1 MSDKK
6 IFISY
11 SRKDK
16 DLVFDIVR
24 QIEDKVG
31 VKCWIDVN
39 GIESGQQF
47 VDVIMGAIEN
57 CEVVLF
63 MMSDSSLKSE
73 YARKEV
79 NYANLMKKR
88 IVPVILDGDKL
99 RGWFAFDFSLT
110 DFIVASNP
118 DDISKLMRD
127 LRSWLGTG
135 VSHTS
140 SEADAPTLASFST
153 SNKPSANE
161 VNLKVMSNLD
171 CKVIIDCEEKV
182 TADANRLVKIPL
194 PVGEYYAE
202 FISTE
207 NPVDAIAREIVLEHD
222 KLEKVDLLSLKQARE
237 KSEAEQAESERLA
250 RIESMT
256 LVPYISNNKVGF
268 ADLETREIII
278 PCKYDHAREFSEGLS
293 CVCLNGKWGFIDK
306 VGREVVPYRYDDAYP
321 FTEGMAIVK
330 MNGKYGYI
338 DKSGREVVPCRY
350 DHAYPFTE
358 GMAIVKMNGKYG
370 YIDKSGREVVPCRYD
385 DASYLYEGFAKVR
398 INGKWGYID
407 RSGEVVPCRYDDA
420 SDFCEGMA
428 RVEMNGKYGYI
439 DISGREVV
447 PCRYDDAYD
456 FREGFASVK
465 MDGKWGYINRL
476 GREVVP
482 CRYNSAIVAWGGFI
496 VKMNGKEGYIDR
508 FGNEMWSED

>member
-79 NYANLMKKR
+79 NYANLLKKR
-88 IVPVILDGDKL
+88 IVPVILDGDRL

-118 DDISKLMRD
+118 EHISKLMRD
-127 LRSWLGTG
+127 LCSWLGKG
-135 VSHTS
+135 VYPTS
-140 SEADAPTLASFST
+140 SDTDVPASASFST
-153 SNKPSANE
+153 MNQPSANE
-161 VNLKVMSNLD
+161 VNLKVLSNLD
-171 CKVIIDCEEKV
+171 CKVLIDCEEKV
-182 TADANRLVKIPL
+182 MAAANRLVKIPL

-207 NPVDAIAREIVLEHD
+207 NPVDAIAREIVMEHD
-222 KLEKVDLLSLKQARE
+222 KLEKVDLLSIKQARE

-268 ADLETREIII
+268 ADLETCEVII
-278 PCKYDHAREFSEGLS
+278 PCKYDFAVIFSEG
-293 CVCLNGKWGFIDK
+293 IAK
-306 VGREVVPYRYDDAYP
+306 VE
-321 FTEGMAIVK
+321 
-330 MNGKYGYI
+330 
-338 DKSGREVVPCRY
+338 
-350 DHAYPFTE
+350 
-358 GMAIVKMNGKYG
+358 MNGKYG

-385 DASYLYEGFAKVR
+385 DADILEEG
-398 INGKWGYID
+398 I
-407 RSGEVVPCRYDDA
+407 
-420 SDFCEGMA
+420 A
-428 RVEMNGKYGYI
+428 RVKMNGKYGYI
-439 DISGREVV
+439 DKSGREVI
-447 PCRYDDAYD
+447 PCRYDGAGS
-456 FREGFASVK
+456 FSEGMAS
-465 MDGKWGYINRL
+465 I
-476 GREVVP
+476 
-482 CRYNSAIVAWGGFI
+482 
-496 VKMNGKEGYIDR
+496 KMNGKYGYIDKSGREVIPCRYDYANPFSEGMASIKMNGKYGYIDKSGREVIPCKYDFISSFSEGMASIKMNGKCGRIDR
-508 FGNEMWSED
+508 FGNEMWLEE